1 MELLLPVLLGAL
13 AAAGAALAR
22 HAMPAIVGRPSRAA
36 ILPSRP
42 EGRRERTRTAAT
54 RPAEGRRSGS
64 GRVLH
69 RVAAERPISDAAA
82 ARDRVP
88 LDAARDALQPRRRPA
103 NVATILAKWEPDLPA
118 ADNRS
123 SGLTARRA
131 AAGRQDRSP
140 LRDVEGHGQPRH
152 SPVPTWPDGVA
163 PGTRP
168 RSDRS
173 VANRGVRCVRGLRR
187 GERSGRGVLWPLRP
201 AAGDVTAAPSPLP
214 ISPAGSRHTAGRARD
229 REPG

>member
-42 EGRRERTRTAAT
+42 EGRRERTRAAAT

-88 LDAARDALQPRRRPA
+88 LDAARDALQPRRRPT

-152 SPVPTWPDGVA
+152 SPVPTWPDGV
-163 PGTRP
+163 
-168 RSDRS
+168 
-173 VANRGVRCVRGLRR
+173 
-187 GERSGRGVLWPLRP
+187 
-201 AAGDVTAAPSPLP
+201 TAAPAPARIDPWRTAASDACEACAGASDRGAAFCGRCGRPL
-214 ISPAGSRHTAGRARD
+214 AT
-229 REPG
+229 